1 MSVYKSLE
9 QQIADAQ
16 KRVALLKAR
25 RTKQENER
33 FQLIGKSFVRAF
45 NDIPKDSL
53 ELDGYMARI
62 HGAYVGKQ
70 YDENHTDVADGG
82 EDFGIRLSDM
92 LSE

>member
-16 KRVALLKAR
+16 KRVAVLKAR

-45 NDIPKDSL
+45 NDIPEEAMD
-53 ELDGYMARI
+53 LDGYMARI
-62 HGAYVGKQ
+62 HGVYVGKQ
-70 YDENHTDVADGG
+70 NDENHTDVADSG
-82 EDFGIRLSDM
+82 EDFEIRLSDM